1 MTTILV
7 TGGAGFIGSH
17 IVDRAV
23 EQGYRTVIVD
33 NLSTGK
39 REHVNK
45 EARFYHSDIRSA
57 ELKGILERE
66 RPDVVIHHAAQI
78 DVQRSIADPCEDAGI
93 NIAGTVNLL
102 EACASAG
109 VRKFVYASSAAVYGQ
124 PVELP
129 VTEEHRKQP
138 ISFYGVSKYVP
149 EYYIRT
155 FADLYGMEYTIL
167 RYANVY
173 GIRQDP
179 KGEGGVVSIFLDRAL
194 RGEALRVFG
203 DGSQTRDFIYV
214 GDVAEANLRAVH
226 RGNGCIVNVGTAVSV
241 SLLELIDTFESVIG
255 KEQTVSFEDA
265 RAGDIQHSCLDN
277 SQAVLHLGW
286 EPQVRLAEGIKR
298 TCEHYAPLYAAKK
311 AEEAKAIVE
320 ETRAAAAVAA
330 T

>member
-1 MTTILV
+1 MTKILV

-23 EQGYRTVIVD
+23 EQGCQAVIVD

-39 REHVNK
+39 REHINK
-45 EARFYHSDIRSA
+45 EARFYQADIRSA
-57 ELKGILERE
+57 ELSGILERE

-78 DVQRSIADPCEDAGI
+78 DVQHSIAHPGEDAGI

-102 EACASAG
+102 EASVRAG

-149 EYYIRT
+149 EYYIQT
-155 FADLYGMEYTIL
+155 FASLYGMEYTIL

-179 KGEGGVVSIFLDRAL
+179 KGEGGVISIFLDRAL
-194 RGEALRVFG
+194 RGETLRVFG
-203 DGSQTRDFIYV
+203 DGSQTRDFVYV
-214 GDVAEANLRAVH
+214 GDVAEANMRAVH
-226 RGNGCIVNVGTAVSV
+226 RGNGCIVNVGTASSV
-241 SLLELIDTFESVIG
+241 SLLDLIGTFESVLG

-277 SQAVLHLGW
+277 GQAALHLGW
-286 EPQVRLAEGIKR
+286 QPQVGLFEGIKR
-298 TCEHYAPLYAAKK
+298 TCEHYAPLYEAMK
-311 AEEAKAIVE
+311 AEEAKAAVQ
-320 ETRAAAAVAA
+320 ETRAAVAA